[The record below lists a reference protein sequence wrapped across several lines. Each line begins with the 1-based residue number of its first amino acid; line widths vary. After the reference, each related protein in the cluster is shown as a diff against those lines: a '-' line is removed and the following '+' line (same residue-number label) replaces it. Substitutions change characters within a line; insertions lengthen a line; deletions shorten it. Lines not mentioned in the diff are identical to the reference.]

1 MSSAWTR
8 GPAAPALI
16 ALASAALYL
25 LGLDRYPHFDEL
37 YHVLAAEGWLA
48 TGQPMIAQGLYPRDL
63 WLTRLIAWLF
73 GLFGSSLEVARLPS
87 LLAIA
92 LLNGALFVW
101 VRREAGLAAA
111 AVTTGLFALSP
122 IAVEMAQFARGYAVQ
137 MLGFFLA
144 ATAAYALWH
153 DRRLDGRAALRI
165 VVVLAG
171 LGIALAVQ
179 IATVAGIAGLALWLF
194 LVTIGAW
201 LVDPEVPAGRRVLV
215 VLALLALA
223 AAALGGLL
231 VTGKLAAV
239 LAPLAQTNLATA
251 ARDPQPWY
259 YHLLLL
265 LYYPTL
271 WSLVPLLA
279 LAALAAAPR
288 PALLALC
295 VFAVGLLVHSI
306 AAAKN
311 LRYFAY
317 LTPFLFVLWG
327 IGLAAV
333 WRRLVELVRE
343 LLLGAFRGLAYP
355 TARALSV
362 AAVSLT
368 ILFVAL
374 ANAATVRTVA
384 LLADVTVPPEV
395 PAPRW
400 ERARPLLEAELA
412 RAEVVVTTS
421 ELEQLHFLGRYD
433 VLYSRSRLAEIE
445 PSTDFTA
452 DFRTGRPVIGSAEA
466 LATLMAC
473 FDTGLVVSP
482 APRWRSPAQLDE
494 AAADLLVRD
503 AEPIE
508 LPGSRLVAY
517 RWSARHGTAAACP
530 TLPTVSR

>member
-1 MSSAWTR
+1 MSSVWTR

-16 ALASAALYL
+16 VLLSAALYL

-37 YHVLAAEGWLA
+37 YHVLAAQGWQA
-48 TGQPMIAQGLYPRDL
+48 TGQPMIAEGLYPRDL

-73 GLFGSSLEVARLPS
+73 DRLGPSLEVARLPS
-87 LLAIA
+87 LVAIA
-92 LLNGALFVW
+92 LLNALLFVW

-111 AVTTGLFALSP
+111 LVTTLLFSLSP
-122 IAVEMAQFARGYAVQ
+122 IAVEMAQFARGYAIQ

-144 ATAAYALWH
+144 ATSAYALWH
-153 DRRLDGRAALRI
+153 ERRLDLRAALH
-165 VVVLAG
+165 VVAILAG

-215 VLALLALA
+215 VVGLVGLA
-223 AAALGGLL
+223 AAALGGLF
-231 VTGKLAAV
+231 VTGKLSVV

-251 ARDPQPWY
+251 SRDPQPWY

-311 LRYFAY
+311 LRYLAY
-317 LTPFLFVLWG
+317 LTPFLYVLWG
-327 IGLAAV
+327 IGLVAI

-343 LLLGAFRGLAYP
+343 LLLGAFRELALP

-362 AAVSLT
+362 VAVTLT

-374 ANAATVRTVA
+374 ANAATVRTAA

-400 ERARPLLEAELA
+400 ERARPLLETDLA
-412 RAEVVVTTS
+412 RVQVVVTTS

-433 VLYSRSRLAEIE
+433 VLFSRSRLAELE

-452 DFRTGRPVIGSAEA
+452 DFRTGRPVIGSAAA

-482 APRWRSPAQLDE
+482 ASRWRSPAQLDDP
-494 AAADLLVRD
+494 AADLLVRH
-503 AEPIE
+503 ALPIE

-517 RWSARHGTAAACP
+517 RWSSRQGTAASCPSLP
-530 TLPTVSR
+530 TLSR

>member
-16 ALASAALYL
+16 ALLSGALYV

-37 YHVLAAEGWLA
+37 YHVLAAQGWQA
-48 TGQPMIAQGLYPRDL
+48 TGQPMIAEGLYPRDL

-73 GLFGSSLEVARLPS
+73 DRFGSSLVVARLPS
-87 LLAIA
+87 LVAIA
-92 LLNGALFVW
+92 LLNALLFVW
-101 VRREAGLAAA
+101 VRREAGRAA
-111 AVTTGLFALSP
+111 AVATTVLFALSP
-122 IAVEMAQFARGYAVQ
+122 VAVEMAQFARGYAVQ
-137 MLGFFLA
+137 MLGFFVA
-144 ATAAYALWH
+144 ATSAHALWH
-153 DRRLDGRAALRI
+153 ERRADPRAALR
-165 VVVLAG
+165 VVAVLAG

-179 IATVAGIAGLALWLF
+179 IATVAGLAGLVLWLF

-201 LVDPEVPAGRRVLV
+201 LVDPDVPAGRRVLV
-215 VLALLALA
+215 VLALVALGA
-223 AAALGGLL
+223 ATLGGLL
-231 VTGKLAAV
+231 ATGKLGAV
-239 LAPLAQTNLATA
+239 LAPLGQTNLATA
-251 ARDPQPWY
+251 VRDPQPWY

-311 LRYFAY
+311 LRYVAY
-317 LTPFLFVLWG
+317 LTPFLYVLWG
-327 IGLAAV
+327 IGLVAI
-333 WRRLVELVRE
+333 WRRLVELLRE

-362 AAVSLT
+362 VAVTLT

-384 LLADVTVPPEV
+384 LLADVTIPPEV

-400 ERARPLLEAELA
+400 DRARPLLEAELA
-412 RAEVVVTTS
+412 RAGVVVTTS
-421 ELEQLHFLGRYD
+421 ELEQLRFLGRYD
-433 VLYSRSRLAEIE
+433 VLFSRSRLAEIV
-445 PSTDFTA
+445 PSTDFTR
-452 DFRTGRPVIGSAEA
+452 DFRTGRPVIGSAQA

-473 FDTGLVVSP
+473 FDSGLVVSP
-482 APRWRSPAQLDE
+482 ASRWRNPAQLDDP
-494 AAADLLVRD
+494 AADLLVRR

-517 RWSARHGTAAACP
+517 RWSSRQGTAAACP
-530 TLPTVSR
+530 TLPTLSR

>member
-37 YHVLAAEGWLA
+37 YHVLAAQGWQA
-48 TGQPMIAQGLYPRDL
+48 TGQPMIAEGLYPRDL

-73 GLFGSSLEVARLPS
+73 DRFGSSLEVARLPS
-87 LLAIA
+87 LVAIA
-92 LLNGALFVW
+92 VLNALLFVW

-111 AVTTGLFALSP
+111 TVATLLFALSP

-137 MLGFFLA
+137 MLGFFVA
-144 ATAAYALWH
+144 ATSVYALWH
-153 DRRLDGRAALRI
+153 DRRRDLLAAWRVL
-165 VVVLAG
+165 VVVAG
-171 LGIALAVQ
+171 FGIALEVQ
-179 IATVAGIAGLALWLF
+179 IATVAGLAGVALWLF

-201 LVDPEVPAGRRVLV
+201 LIDPDVPLRPRVLV
-215 VLALLALA
+215 LTAMVALA
-223 AAALGGLL
+223 AAVLGGLV
-231 VTGKLAAV
+231 VTGKLGAV

-327 IGLAAV
+327 IGLVAV
-333 WRRLVELVRE
+333 WRRLVDLVRE
-343 LLLGAFRGLAYP
+343 LLLGAFHGLAHP
-355 TARALSV
+355 AARTLSV
-362 AAVSLT
+362 VAVTLT
-368 ILFVAL
+368 VLFVAL

-412 RAEVVVTTS
+412 RARVVVTTT
-421 ELEQLHFLGRYD
+421 ELEQLRFLGRYD
-433 VLYSRSRLAEIE
+433 VLFSRSRLAELE

-452 DFRTGRPVIGSAEA
+452 DFRTGRPVIGSVEA

-473 FDTGLVVSP
+473 FDSGLVVSP
-482 APRWRSPAQLDE
+482 TSRWRNPAQLDD

-503 AEPIE
+503 AVPIE

-517 RWSARHGTAAACP
+517 RWSSRQGTAASCPSLP
-530 TLPTVSR
+530 TLTR